1 MDEGTEKRREDGKGM
16 KRKKSKQVGVCSLV
30 VGTNAT
36 LLADVDSIEE
46 LTDILFLD
54 TSDVVDLGGG
64 LGHLLEVVSGEDDL
78 VLDVGRAN
86 GDSVEHVDG
95 TVDLLTQEVD
105 DLDDLSVV
113 TDGGRD
119 GEVCVDKAHLVLE
132 SLGDTEDQVVDVRAD
147 GADASDVLLVSKP
160 DLNNDLSVS
169 NVDVRGEVLERTGE
183 GSTGANNGDLTGLHG
198 DGDCV
203 CAREVTKT
211 TKRKKM
217 EGRFR

>member
-1 MDEGTEKRREDGKGM
+1 MKRGM

-54 TSDVVDLGGG
+54 AGDVVDLGSR

-78 VLDVGRAN
+78 VLDVGRAD

-95 TVDLLTQEVD
+95 TVDLLSQEVD

-132 SLGDTEDQVVDVRAD
+132 ALGDTEDQVVDVRAD
-147 GADASDVLLVSKP
+147 GADAGDVLLVSEP
-160 DLNNDLSVS
+160 DLDNDLSLS
-169 NVDVRGEVLERTGE
+169 NVDVRGEVLERAGE
-183 GSTGANNGDLTGLHG
+183 GSTGANNGDHTGPDG

-203 CAREVTKT
+203 FEKQGASTKKE
-211 TKRKKM
+211 TKEKN
-217 EGRFR
+217 GCFC